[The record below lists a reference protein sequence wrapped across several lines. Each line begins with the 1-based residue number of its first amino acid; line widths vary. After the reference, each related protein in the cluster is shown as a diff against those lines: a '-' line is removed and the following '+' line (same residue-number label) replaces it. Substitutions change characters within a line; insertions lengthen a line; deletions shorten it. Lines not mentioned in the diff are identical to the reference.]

1 MTISQA
7 SLKRGV
13 SRLIWRLNLQNLV
26 FRLREI
32 RMAWGAEA
40 NATDDRGAPLPPPYL
55 RVQVAGGADAQHFL
69 ATGEQSV
76 EGFDALLRRSGHG
89 FAEARHV
96 LDIGCGCGRQARWV
110 LRLNPRLTGIDINP
124 LLVSWCRRN
133 LAGEWKTLRLG
144 DDIPAAEGAFD
155 VAYAVSVITHLREAT
170 AATWLAQIARVL
182 EPGGRFLVTFH
193 DEHHPNASPIAEDLA
208 RDGYAVRWDSLEG
221 SNHLAAFVTADR
233 LRQLAAPHFEALDYA
248 PSNQSAIGHA
258 VLVLRRL

>member
-1 MTISQA
+1 MTVSRA
-7 SLKRGV
+7 LLKRRI
-13 SRLIWRLNLQNLV
+13 SRLIWRLNLQSLV

-32 RMAWGAEA
+32 RMAWGGEQ
-40 NATDDRGAPLPPPYL
+40 NAIDDCGAPLPPPYL
-55 RVQVAGGADAQHFL
+55 RVQVTGSAFASHFL
-69 ATGEQSV
+69 ESGKQSV
-76 EGFDALLRRSGHG
+76 QDFDKLLRRSGHG

-124 LLVSWCRRN
+124 LQVRWCRRN
-133 LAGEWKTLRLG
+133 LAGQWKALRLG

-155 VAYAVSVITHLREAT
+155 VAYAVSVITHLRVAT
-170 AATWLAQIARVL
+170 ATTWLAQIARVL

-193 DEHHPNASPIAEDLA
+193 DEHDVHAGPISQDLA

-233 LRQLAAPHFEALDYA
+233 LTQLAAPFFEVLDYV
-248 PSNQSAIGHA
+248 PSNQSAIGHG
-258 VLVLRRL
+258 VLVLRRR